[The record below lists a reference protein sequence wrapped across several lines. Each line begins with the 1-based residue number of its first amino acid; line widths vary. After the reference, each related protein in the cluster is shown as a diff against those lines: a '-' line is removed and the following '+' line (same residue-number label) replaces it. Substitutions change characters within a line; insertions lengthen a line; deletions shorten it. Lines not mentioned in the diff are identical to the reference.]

1 MSVTVINL
9 ILTGREIGSVHM
21 NSLAFEGRAQ
31 VAYSQVTNGGA
42 RKFAKSKG
50 LPQKQAFPAKF
61 AGKCERCSIDITA
74 GQMIRH
80 VSNGYVHDGC
90 FWRVS

>member
-1 MSVTVINL
+1 MRKFFDNDTAWL
-9 ILTGREIGSVHM
+9 PTR
-21 NSLAFEGRAQ
+21 NS
-31 VAYSQVTNGGA
+31 GA
-42 RKFAKSKG
+42 RKFAGLKG
-50 LPQKQAFPAKF
+50 LPQKQAFPAKL
-61 AGKCERCSIDITA
+61 AGTCERCSIEITA